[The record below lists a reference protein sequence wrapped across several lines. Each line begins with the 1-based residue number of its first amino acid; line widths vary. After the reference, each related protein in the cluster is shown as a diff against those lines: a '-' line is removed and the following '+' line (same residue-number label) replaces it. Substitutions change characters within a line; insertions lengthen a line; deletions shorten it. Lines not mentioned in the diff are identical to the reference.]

1 MAGISNKEMY
11 YGTVMDLTRRESDV
25 LQLLLLGKTNK
36 QIALDLSISDYTV
49 RDHVSALL
57 RKRGVRTR
65 MELIASKT
73 RY

>member
-1 MAGISNKEMY
+1 
-11 YGTVMDLTRRESDV
+11 MDLTKRESDV

-49 RDHVSALL
+49 RNHVSSLL
-57 RKRGVRTR
+57 RKCGVRTR
-65 MELIASKT
+65 MELIASKA

>member
-1 MAGISNKEMY
+1 
-11 YGTVMDLTRRESDV
+11 MDLTRRESDV

-36 QIALDLSISDYTV
+36 QIALDLNISDYTV